1 LSRQEPEE
9 EDLVQASSDD
19 ASDRGRNVKSKELF
33 GRFDE
38 IFIVWSYPHPV
49 RNHNPHQICL
59 KLYFSTLL
67 KICQIQKRQS
77 NCRIAFNISKLLS
90 KSTFV
95 NLPKQE
101 LHKITRAVA
110 SVASMDQNI
119 PLSKPIFLNQ
129 RSAVNDINFQQT
141 LQRQPF

>member
-9 EDLVQASSDD
+9 EDLVQASSSD

-49 RNHNPHQICL
+49 KNHNPHQICL

-67 KICQIQKRQS
+67 K
-77 NCRIAFNISKLLS
+77 
-90 KSTFV
+90 
-95 NLPKQE
+95 NLPNTKTTVK
-101 LHKITRAVA
+101 L
-110 SVASMDQNI
+110 QNRI
-119 PLSKPIFLNQ
+119 
-129 RSAVNDINFQQT
+129 
-141 LQRQPF
+141 